1 MACHMQHQH
10 NASTCVYVENKWRQ
24 ESWPWAI
31 KDPRVLSHLH
41 FGSKNHPMILE
52 DMTGLFEEIR
62 TGPTFTPPSV
72 RSVSRLIHPHAE
84 PMLTWHGLTRS
95 VVPELSARPRTYRRK
110 MVGSM
115 KRRAGHFMVWDDG
128 TRSVTHLVFNDVNA
142 WPLSTYGKKL
152 LGKFVHY
159 WSGKEGS
166 PNVKGTITAVGC
178 ERGLLVVSVKVR

>member
-1 MACHMQHQH
+1 
-10 NASTCVYVENKWRQ
+10 VYVENKWRQ

-41 FGSKNHPMILE
+41 FHSKDHPMILE
-52 DMTGLFEEIR
+52 DMTGVFEEIR
-62 TGPTFTPPSV
+62 THQPYVAPSV
-72 RSVSRLIHPHAE
+72 KSVSQWLTDHTISDVKVGVGAE
-84 PMLTWHGLTRS
+84 VRGTWHGLTRS
-95 VVPELSARPRTYRRK
+95 VVPKLSARPRTYRRK

-142 WPLSTYGKKL
+142 WPLSTYGRKL

-159 WSGKEGS
+159 WSGREGS